1 MRRAPQLR
9 HALVLALLTAVLAAL
24 ASLAPVAAVVP
35 GCAASGSNHAPL
47 VVEHANGSVVTRC
60 VAFDSGSISGE
71 ELLNRSGVAWSGQTF
86 GGFGAAVCALDAEP
100 ARYSSCPGQDH
111 YWAVFVSR
119 GGGTWQYANI
129 GISALTLADGDA
141 EGFRY
146 VPSAGTPPAPAAPG
160 VCSPLAA
167 TATAHA
173 GASAAATIGA
183 PAGVTGRESPAL
195 AVAGV
200 AAVANAPSRPSDG
213 SPGSGSGLD
222 LGLLAAAV
230 AGVGLAGLALLR
242 LFAMR
247 VRPR

>member
-1 MRRAPQLR
+1 MRRALQLR
-9 HALVLALLTAVLAAL
+9 VGLVPALLTAAMAAL

-35 GCAASGSNHAPL
+35 GCAAAGSNHAPL

-100 ARYSSCPGQDH
+100 ARYASCPGQDH

-119 GGGTWQYANI
+119 GGGTWQLANI

-146 VPSAGTPPAPAAPG
+146 VPSAGTPSAPVAPG
-160 VCSPLAA
+160 VCSLP
-167 TATAHA
+167 
-173 GASAAATIGA
+173 AAAAGKLHTPGA
-183 PAGVTGRESPAL
+183 TGADGVPAL
-195 AVAGV
+195 GT
-200 AAVANAPSRPSDG
+200 
-213 SPGSGSGLD
+213 
-222 LGLLAAAV
+222 
-230 AGVGLAGLALLR
+230 
-242 LFAMR
+242 
-247 VRPR
+247 